1 MIRVS
6 QVSRK
11 GGSSLSCYD
20 WWLVYLLYLLECN
33 RRWTQRQYGGCVE
46 ITTLPLS
53 EIESWF
59 PGHPTRIKS
68 LYRMTSVSSPFH
80 QIPWSRIL
88 LEKLTAL
95 ELANKFPA
103 FYGTRRYIAVFTS
116 ARHLSLFWA
125 TPIQSM
131 LLHPTSHIQVVFI
144 NSIFLWDFF
153 FCQRAT
159 WWHCCLRHCSSSL
172 KVAVSITY
180 GINGF
185 SQWLLLSGRS
195 VVLGLTQSLTEM
207 STRFSRWVVLVV
219 LVNQR

>member
-95 ELANKFPA
+95 ELVNKFPA

-153 FCQRAT
+153 FFAKEPRGGTVAWDT
-159 WWHCCLRHCSSSL
+159 VLRVWRSRFRLPMGSMGFLNDFFFQAAVWSWGWLSL
-172 KVAVSITY
+172 
-180 GINGF
+180 
-185 SQWLLLSGRS
+185 
-195 VVLGLTQSLTEM
+195 
-207 STRFSRWVVLVV
+207 
-219 LVNQR
+219 